1 MLTIYKNQDF
11 ELFPDATEI
20 FVESDC
26 EINDGDVVLIEVAG
40 HRECRFACREKC
52 GFRFEHPS
60 RKPRY
65 SAKII
70 GRVMMYAVEL

>member
-26 EINDGDVVLIEVAG
+26 EINDGDAVLVEITG
-40 HRECRFACREKC
+40 RRECRFAWRENC
-52 GFRFEHPS
+52 GFRFEHPN
-60 RKPRY
+60 RETRY
-65 SAKII
+65 EAKII
-70 GRVMMYAVEL
+70 GRIMMYAVEL